1 KTLILYLVAESH
13 HHHHHHHHLHHHG
26 RPPFFPAPHFLCFS
40 SLSAPFEPGPSPG
53 VWWLEVWLLR
63 NILSS
68 PFSAS
73 VR

>member
-1 KTLILYLVAESH
+1 TSFLPSSSFYH
-13 HHHHHHHHLHHHG
+13 HFLHHSHILV
-26 RPPFFPAPHFLCFS
+26 FPHFLCFS
-40 SLSAPFEPGPSPG
+40 SLSAPFEPGPSAG
-53 VWWLEVWLLR
+53 VWRLEVWLLR

>member
-1 KTLILYLVAESH
+1 IQILSQPPPPPPPPRPDVPGPPASH
-13 HHHHHHHHLHHHG
+13 F
-26 RPPFFPAPHFLCFS
+26 RCFS
-40 SLSAPFEPGPSPG
+40 SLSTPLEPGPSAG
-53 VWWLEVWLLR
+53 VCRLEVWLLR